1 MNEYKII
8 VTPRMFQERFIYDQ
22 LMNTL
27 ARVLKNLNNLKNG
40 RHLQKIVYFKT
51 TLTDKKEAAT
61 RRLCSIE
68 KLLLKISKYP
78 RENTCVGFSF

>member
-40 RHLQKIVYFKT
+40 RHLQKIVISR
-51 TLTDKKEAAT
+51 LRSLIKKKQLPEDYV
-61 RRLCSIE
+61 L
-68 KLLLKISKYP
+68 
-78 RENTCVGFSF
+78 